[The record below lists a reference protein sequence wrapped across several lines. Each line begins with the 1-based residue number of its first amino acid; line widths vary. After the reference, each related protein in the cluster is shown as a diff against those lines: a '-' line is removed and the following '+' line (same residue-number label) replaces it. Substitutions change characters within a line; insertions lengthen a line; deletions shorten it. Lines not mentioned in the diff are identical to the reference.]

1 MLKYEAKTL
10 TNIFHVIVNTN
21 SIVQHVVQIKNGI
34 MINASVIVKFLT
46 CKKDYSWNPS
56 TCICE
61 NSRYLKSTGDDSV
74 SVCDEIINI
83 SNSVSTALK
92 NTIPTNV
99 TNTVS
104 IKSDVKKVALEKSNC
119 LTYTISLVIIMCLLF
134 VVVTFNN
141 CYTIMKGT
149 E

>member
-104 IKSDVKKVALEKSNC
+104 IKSDIKKVALEKSNC

-141 CYTIMKGT
+141 CYTIMKDT

>member
-34 MINASVIVKFLT
+34 MINASVIVKFLR

-104 IKSDVKKVALEKSNC
+104 IKPDIKKVALEKSNC

-141 CYTIMKGT
+141 CYTIMKDT